1 MALTILL
8 NSGLIL
14 AGLLLLYFGGNF
26 LVKGAG
32 GLALKFR
39 IAPIIVGLTVVAF
52 GTSAPELFV
61 SLISALQGLKEISLG
76 NVVGSNIINIAL
88 ILGISALIIPIPVS
102 NGIIRRD
109 IPLMFASYAIF
120 FVVVLPFSWEGL
132 GGGGAGRIFRLEGA
146 VMIVALIAYVV
157 FLYRYSQQ
165 HEEEVEELIEMDSV
179 DESESSRPVAI
190 LLLEIAGGIAAL
202 GFGSDFLIDGA
213 SWMARELFGAS
224 ERFIGI
230 TIVAFGTSLPEL
242 VTSVVAASKKQ
253 MDISVGNIVGS
264 NIFNSLMVLGATA
277 LVTPLYIFARVFTHE
292 LIIMIGVSM
301 LLFFIVLLRKK
312 LERWSG
318 MVFLLAYSGYFA
330 YLLQSRT
337 V

>member
-1 MALTILL
+1 MTAQILI
-8 NSGLIL
+8 NSGLVI
-14 AGLLLLYFGGNF
+14 AGLVMLYFGGNY

-39 IAPIIVGLTVVAF
+39 IAPIVVGLTVVAF

-61 SLISALQGLKEISLG
+61 SLISAVQGYKEISLG

-88 ILGISALIIPIPVS
+88 ILGVSALIIPIPVS
-102 NGIIRRD
+102 RGIIRRD
-109 IPLMFASYAIF
+109 IPLMFASYALF
-120 FVVVLPFSWEGL
+120 FAVVLPLGWEGL
-132 GGGGAGRIFRLEGA
+132 EGGAGRIFRWEGA
-146 VMIVALIAYVV
+146 VMIAALVAYVV
-157 FLYRYSQQ
+157 FLYRYSQG
-165 HEEEVEELIEMDSV
+165 HEDEVSELVEMDSV
-179 DESESSRPVAI
+179 DEKEASRPIAVLI
-190 LLLEIAGGIAAL
+190 LEIAGGIAAL

-213 SWMARELFGAS
+213 SWMARNLFGAS
-224 ERFIGI
+224 DRFIGI

-242 VTSVVAASKKQ
+242 VTSVIAASKKQ

-277 LVTPLYIFARVFTHE
+277 LVTPLDVFARGFTVD
-292 LIIMIGVSM
+292 LLAMIGVSA
-301 LLFFIVLLRKK
+301 LLFLIVLIRKK

-318 MVFLLAYSGYFA
+318 LLFLAVYAAYFV
-330 YLLQSRT
+330 YLFQSRG